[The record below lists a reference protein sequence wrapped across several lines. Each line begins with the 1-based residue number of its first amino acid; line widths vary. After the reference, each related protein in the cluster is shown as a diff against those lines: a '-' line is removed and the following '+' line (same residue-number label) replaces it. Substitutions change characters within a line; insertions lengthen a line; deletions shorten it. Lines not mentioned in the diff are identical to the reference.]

1 LFGKLKYL
9 SSKIWAFM
17 LQKMRISPLSLAVKC
32 QLMFGLAVALTL
44 ALAVAVP
51 YIWMQQLTRNDY
63 LDKER
68 IRTQTMLSLEH
79 YQPRKADNKQ
89 AVILDE
95 TGLAADVNNPKIRWI
110 RLNDKTDKNQDGQKQ
125 LQLLPAAQQR
135 IIEKLQKNTEKDDI
149 IEFKHKN
156 SRISSSYIR
165 VVRAG
170 ESCIS
175 CHNPQGTA
183 VAFSPREIIG
193 IVISNQSAFDLG
205 KITFLNRLWAVTAAL
220 IGGLGAIIAFY
231 WITQRVILRPIRQLR
246 SMANNVAE
254 GNLDTRSSI
263 KTGDEYEKLA
273 ESFNHMLDNLQQM
286 QQKLR
291 QANKELDAK
300 IVQLSER
307 NIELFKANKLKSEF
321 LANVSHE
328 FRTPLNSIIGFAQVL
343 REKSGNL
350 TADKSQRYAENIL
363 TGGNRLLN
371 MINDLLDMAKAQA
384 GKLELHISQEPVEY
398 LLKELVIQFSI
409 MTREKKIKVR
419 LHTQDNLPVLN
430 TDTGKVQ
437 QILYNLLSNAVK
449 FTPEKGR
456 IDIKAEML
464 NDRIMRISV
473 ADTGCGIAE
482 HNRERIFQKFSTA
495 DDTLTR
501 SSNAGSGL
509 GLAISAE
516 LAALLA
522 GSISLESE
530 FGKGSTFWLDIP
542 LTLKLDQPT
551 QQTNQNA

>member
-1 LFGKLKYL
+1 
-9 SSKIWAFM
+9 M
-17 LQKMRISPLSLAVKC
+17 LQKMRLTPLSLAVKC

-51 YIWMQQLTRNDY
+51 YIWMQQLARNDY

-68 IRTQTMLSLEH
+68 TRTQTMLSREH
-79 YQPRKADNKQ
+79 YQPRKSDKKE
-89 AVILDE
+89 AVVLDE

-110 RLNDKTDKNQDGQKQ
+110 RLNDKADKTQEGQKQ
-125 LQLLPAAQQR
+125 IQLLPVAQR
-135 IIEKLQKNTEKDDI
+135 LIIERLQKNTDKDDV
-149 IEFKHKN
+149 IEFKHKDG
-156 SRISSSYIR
+156 RISSSYIR
-165 VVRAG
+165 IVRAG

-175 CHNPQGTA
+175 CHNQQETA
-183 VAFSPREIIG
+183 VAFSPQETVG
-193 IVISNQSAFDLG
+193 VVISEQSARDLG
-205 KITFLNRLWAVTAAL
+205 KITFLNRLWSTTAAL

-246 SMANNVAE
+246 SMANNVAD

-263 KTGDEYEKLA
+263 KTGDEYQKLS

-300 IVQLSER
+300 ISQLSER

-343 REKSGNL
+343 REKSGKL
-350 TADKSQRYAENIL
+350 SADKSNRYAENIL
-363 TGGNRLLN
+363 TSGNRLLN

-384 GKLELHISQEPVEY
+384 GKLVLHISQEPLEY

-419 LHTQDNLPVLN
+419 LHTQENLPVLT

-456 IDIKAEML
+456 IDVGAEML

-473 ADTGCGIAE
+473 VDTGCGIAE
-482 HNRERIFQKFSTA
+482 HNKERIFQKFSTA
-495 DDTLTR
+495 EDTMTR
-501 SSNAGSGL
+501 STNGSGL

-516 LAALLA
+516 LASLLA
-522 GSISLESE
+522 GSIGLESE

-542 LTLKLDQPT
+542 VTLRKEEPT
-551 QQTNQNA
+551 AQNSPTA